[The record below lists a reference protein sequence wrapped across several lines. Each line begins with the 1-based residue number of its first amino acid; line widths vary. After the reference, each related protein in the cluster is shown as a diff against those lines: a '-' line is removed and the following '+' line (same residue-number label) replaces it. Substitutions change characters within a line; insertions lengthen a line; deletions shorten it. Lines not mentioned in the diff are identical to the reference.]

1 MSTFKVVEHHSGMFA
16 VIDTRTGDTAH
27 LYADEAS
34 AQRVAEKSNAVV
46 DHSPTC
52 KEDD

>member
-16 VIDTRTGDTAH
+16 VIDTRTGDTVH
-27 LYADEAS
+27 LYPDKRTAE
-34 AQRVAEKSNAVV
+34 RVAAKSNAVV
-46 DHSPTC
+46 DHSPTR